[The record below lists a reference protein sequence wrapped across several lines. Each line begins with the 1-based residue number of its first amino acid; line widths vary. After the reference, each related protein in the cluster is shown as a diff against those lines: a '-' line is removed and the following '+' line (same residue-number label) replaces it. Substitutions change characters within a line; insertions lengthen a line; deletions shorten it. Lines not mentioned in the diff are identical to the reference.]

1 MTESP
6 ERPALQARVS
16 NRLSRYFSVTPFR
29 LRNERPMVS
38 FTFDDFP
45 ESAAT
50 DGVSILDQYNAKATF
65 YVSGS
70 LVDKPDEHWQGV
82 SADGIVELHRHGHEI
97 ACHTF
102 SHQPATELDATR
114 LAREIEQNRIYLH
127 GIDPSIRMDNF
138 AYPYGLG
145 SVWRKA
151 QLAKAFRS
159 SRGIIPGI
167 NSGVVD
173 LQYLRATPLIN
184 RNIDEEGIDRAF
196 DAAVDAN
203 GWLIFYGHDVTARPS
218 PFGCTPSLLRYAL
231 DAAAKRNVAVK
242 TVAGALDTAGA
253 AEADVA
259 LRNRGTSA
267 ETA

>member
-1 MTESP
+1 MTLTAMAEQS

-29 LRNERPMVS
+29 LRNDRPMVS

-50 DGVSILDQYNAKATF
+50 DGVSILDQYDAKATF
-65 YVSGS
+65 YVAGD
-70 LVDKPDEHWQGV
+70 LVDKPGDHWQGV
-82 SADGIVELHRHGHEI
+82 SAGGIVELHRRGHEI

-114 LAREIEQNRIYLH
+114 LAAEIEKNRRYLL
-127 GIDPSIRMDNF
+127 GLDPSIRIENF

-145 SVWRKA
+145 SVWRKG
-151 QLAKAFRS
+151 QLAKSFRS
-159 SRGIIPGI
+159 SRGIIPGV

-173 LQYLRATPLIN
+173 LQYLRSTPLIN
-184 RNIDEEGIDRAF
+184 HNIDEAGIDGAF
-196 DAAVDAN
+196 DTLADTN
-203 GWLIFYGHDVTARPS
+203 GWLIFYGHDVTANPS

-231 DAAAKRNVAVK
+231 DAAAKRSVAIK
-242 TVAGALDTAGA
+242 TVAGALDAAGA
-253 AEADVA
+253 
-259 LRNRGTSA
+259 
-267 ETA
+267 